1 MIRRPTGVVGYA
13 GAMPASARAREKR
26 DLERLRK
33 LCLALPETT
42 EKEAWG
48 EATWRVRGKMFA
60 MLDDHHHGAPDFSV
74 WLKSDFETQR
84 MLVDAEPETFFV
96 PPYQGKAGWVAAR
109 LDARTDWKGLA
120 ELIEEAWSR
129 AAPPRLASSRQRKE
143 K

>member
-1 MIRRPTGVVGYA
+1 
-13 GAMPASARAREKR
+13 MPSRTLAREKR

-60 MLDDHHHGAPDFSV
+60 MLDNHHHDAPDFAV

-84 MLVDAEPETFFV
+84 LLVDSDPETFFV

-129 AAPPRLASSRQRKE
+129 AAPPRLASERSAAAPRGKRRASSRQRE
-143 K
+143 E